1 MLDRRLPPSRHPPS
15 ALGVDCSLDRIWT
28 LDTEIAAEALAD
40 HLAAAIRGSVYGE
53 SRYLEIFG

>member
-1 MLDRRLPPSRHPPS
+1 MLDRRLPASRHPRPNS
-15 ALGVDCSLDRIWT
+15 AS
-28 LDTEIAAEALAD
+28 DTEIAAEALAD